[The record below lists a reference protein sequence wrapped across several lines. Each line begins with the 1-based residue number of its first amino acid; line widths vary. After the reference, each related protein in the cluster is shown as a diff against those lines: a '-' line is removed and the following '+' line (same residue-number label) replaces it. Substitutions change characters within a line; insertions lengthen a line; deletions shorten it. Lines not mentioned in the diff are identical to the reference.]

1 MLFSAYGFESAA
13 AIDRPVRDESL
24 FLNANPA
31 LRTGLL
37 SSSPCGTVKALR
49 NLSIAPERTRLQSP
63 TRPAGTI
70 ETFRL
75 LISRMRLQE
84 YKHFAPGYFHLVPT
98 ERLLLHSSYRLSWI
112 ECDASDR
119 PFAICYLL
127 FPSAISFLVTVPSI
141 QPWGASVGRK
151 SVF

>member
-1 MLFSAYGFESAA
+1 MLFSAYGFESAGSNRSS
-13 AIDRPVRDESL
+13 RPGRVTLSERQPGTSYRATFVESL
-24 FLNANPA
+24 RDRQSPSQSFHRSRANPA
-31 LRTGLL
+31 SKSDTSR
-37 SSSPCGTVKALR
+37 R
-49 NLSIAPERTRLQSP
+49 
-63 TRPAGTI
+63 TI

-98 ERLLLHSSYRLSWI
+98 GRLLLHSSYRLSWI

-119 PFAICYLL
+119 SFAICYLL